1 MQPMS
6 ATLHQRTRWRSTTVF
21 IGVYER
27 TLHPE
32 ALADLD
38 QLRSFIGKENPAAA
52 SRLATRLLE
61 LAWAL
66 GDNPKEGRRTDEPGI
81 HVLIAPHL
89 NYLIFY
95 RITEVEV
102 QILHIRHT
110 ARSRWRR

>member
-1 MQPMS
+1 MNV
-6 ATLHQRTRWRSTTVF
+6 RFTRKS
-21 IGVYER
+21 
-27 TLHPE
+27 
-32 ALADLD
+32 LADLD
-38 QLRSFIGKENPAAA
+38 QIRSFIGEENQAAA
-52 SRLATRLLE
+52 SRLATRLIE

-66 GDNPKEGRRTDEPGI
+66 GDNPKEGRRTDEPGV

-95 RITEVEV
+95 RIDEAEI